1 MTPCRLSAFDPSDE
15 VVDTILDAWTAASF
29 LACRVGLA
37 LVYVVCLAALM
48 RDRQERLIPAPA
60 GVRVIPAP
68 TPVLRRRHTP
78 PARRPRAARRG
89 TVSP

>member
-15 VVDTILDAWTAASF
+15 VCGPILDAWAVASF
-29 LACRVGLA
+29 IAHKVCLA

-48 RDRQERLIPAPA
+48 RDRQERI
-60 GVRVIPAP
+60 IPAP
-68 TPVLRRRHTP
+68 T

-89 TVSP
+89 TVST